1 MRTPSDAFW
10 KTACV
15 QCMRCKCSRLFDR
28 RVRWIARRSCCF
40 RIADEVSFIC
50 DVGLHLP
57 SISLAFQAV
66 SVSLHRRR
74 CSCAEKL
81 RVSELWT
88 PGTVQTAA
96 DVDRSCIKWSPPQ
109 DDPADDR
116 VLQGQAPRQR
126 LVTTHSTASASCSR
140 KHTLSLARRASIQR
154 WRVSRVS
161 RLACQTTRCI
171 SSEARL
177 AWARW

>member
-1 MRTPSDAFW
+1 MSIRIPTEAFW

-15 QCMRCKCSRLFDR
+15 QCMTCKRSRLFVR
-28 RVRWIARRSCCF
+28 RVRLTARRRS
-40 RIADEVSFIC
+40 RGPDEVSFIC